1 MRKLVCLTAVVL
13 LGGLAVAGSTATAGI
28 VRMVPSCFTS
38 GTATTT
44 AGPLQLQLA
53 WGTRTTGMLDHFM
66 DYQYV
71 TYSLNG
77 VFTTTTVAD
86 TTGWGPVFA
95 GTDASGKKVYVRQ
108 YTTPVL
114 TTLAS
119 GESADVTFV
128 FGATKKVQDDA
139 KSFQGPGDLFA
150 PISCR
155 ITAT

>member
-1 MRKLVCLTAVVL
+1 MRKVVCLTAVVL
-13 LGGLAVAGSTATAGI
+13 VGGFSLTGGTASAGV
-28 VRMVPSCFTS
+28 VRMVPSCVTS
-38 GTATTT
+38 GAATTS

-53 WGTRTTGMLDHFM
+53 WATRSIGMLDYFM
-66 DYQYV
+66 TYQYV

-77 VFTTTTVAD
+77 VSTTTTVGDAA
-86 TTGWGPVFA
+86 GWGPVIA
-95 GTDASGKKVYVRQ
+95 GTDGSGKKVHLRQ

-139 KSFQGPGDLFA
+139 KSFQGPGHLFA
-150 PISCR
+150 PVSCH

>member
-1 MRKLVCLTAVVL
+1 MRKWVCLTAVVL
-13 LGGLAVAGSTATAGI
+13 LGGLAVAGSTASAGV
-28 VRMVPSCFTS
+28 VRMVPSCVTS
-38 GTATTT
+38 GTATTS

-53 WGTRTTGMLDHFM
+53 WATRTTGMLDFFM
-66 DYQYV
+66 KYQYV

-77 VFTTTTVAD
+77 VSTTTTVGDA
-86 TTGWGPVFA
+86 TGWGPVIA
-95 GTDASGKKVYVRQ
+95 GTDADGKKLSLRQ

>member
-1 MRKLVCLTAVVL
+1 MR
-13 LGGLAVAGSTATAGI
+13 
-28 VRMVPSCFTS
+28 
-38 GTATTT
+38 
-44 AGPLQLQLA
+44 
-53 WGTRTTGMLDHFM
+53 
-66 DYQYV
+66 YQYV

-77 VFTTTTVAD
+77 VVTTTTVGDA
-86 TTGWGPVFA
+86 TGWGPEIP
-95 GTDASGKKVYVRQ
+95 GTDEAGKKVYLRQ

-150 PISCR
+150 PISCH